1 MSPPLLLT
9 FILRQGGHLWPLF
22 FFYKKTCSISKKV
35 YIFASKPKYN
45 IVSEKRGGARK
56 NAGRKK
62 RDYAVRKYDRWV
74 PIDLYQ
80 SIKDK
85 VNTLIEEWKVNRQA

>member
-1 MSPPLLLT
+1 MRLNQNT
-9 FILRQGGHLWPLF
+9 M
-22 FFYKKTCSISKKV
+22 
-35 YIFASKPKYN
+35 
-45 IVSEKRGGARK
+45 SEKRGGARK

>member
-1 MSPPLLLT
+1 MSE
-9 FILRQGGHLWPLF
+9 
-22 FFYKKTCSISKKV
+22 
-35 YIFASKPKYN
+35 
-45 IVSEKRGGARK
+45 EKRGGKRP

-62 RDYAVRKYDRWV
+62 RDYEVRKYDRWV